1 MEYVEVFSKNIVKY
15 FFIELLNGYVIL
27 VLLLEFLIIFMVC
40 IVVVLWSCCFKSR
53 FNMVKDMDVIKV
65 CLGWFGLI
73 WFNKGVLWKFLG
85 FKNFIIM

>member
-40 IVVVLWSCCFKSR
+40 IVVVL
-53 FNMVKDMDVIKV
+53 
-65 CLGWFGLI
+65 
-73 WFNKGVLWKFLG
+73 
-85 FKNFIIM
+85 